1 MKHKALTQPLALGI
15 TAVLSKFGDYDY
27 PSSNTPGDI
36 DLPISPQLIEPHLI
50 LKAHPSLQISS
61 D

>member
-1 MKHKALTQPLALGI
+1 MKHQALTQPSHLASQQCFRSLEI
-15 TAVLSKFGDYDY
+15 TI
-27 PSSNTPGDI
+27 TPATILWGEI